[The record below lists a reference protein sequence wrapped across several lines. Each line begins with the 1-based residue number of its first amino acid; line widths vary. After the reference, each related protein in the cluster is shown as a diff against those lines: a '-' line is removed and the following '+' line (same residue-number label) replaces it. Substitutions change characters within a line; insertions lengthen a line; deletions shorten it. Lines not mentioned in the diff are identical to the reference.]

1 MSFKSRYYAIIV
13 MVSLLALAPLASAQA
28 GNLFPPAN
36 IGANPNIPC
45 PNGSVLSWSGD
56 SVTCTD
62 PTPGVTTTTSCPT
75 GQVMMGVSGGK
86 ATCVPLSTTS
96 TCPTGQVMMG
106 VSAGAATCVP
116 LSTTSTCPTGQVMM
130 GMANGSPVC
139 ASLTSACG
147 AGSALTYTGGGFACV
162 NVDQQANV
170 PTCTGGNYLTF
181 NGSSF
186 GCSQQAALNV
196 SCAAGQV
203 LTGISNG
210 LPVCVTAN
218 TSGSSGWVTVPS
230 EGYNTIGNWVLGPDY
245 QITPTQWCAQNG
257 YTNATGAC
265 RGIYEGDPT
274 LPYDG
279 FLAAL
284 PWDEITGWHW
294 ACEWGGGNEA
304 TDANTQ
310 ILCVK

>member
-1 MSFKSRYYAIIV
+1 MWISR
-13 MVSLLALAPLASAQA
+13 
-28 GNLFPPAN
+28 
-36 IGANPNIPC
+36 
-45 PNGSVLSWSGD
+45 
-56 SVTCTD
+56 
-62 PTPGVTTTTSCPT
+62 PTFRHG
-75 GQVMMGVSGGK
+75 
-86 ATCVPLSTTS
+86 
-96 TCPTGQVMMG
+96 
-106 VSAGAATCVP
+106 
-116 LSTTSTCPTGQVMM
+116 
-130 GMANGSPVC
+130 
-139 ASLTSACG
+139 
-147 AGSALTYTGGGFACV
+147 
-162 NVDQQANV
+162 
-170 PTCTGGNYLTF
+170 TGGNYLTF